1 MDIRNLRCVFALV
14 LALIALPAV
23 VRAESS
29 PTDSAQTRGNR
40 HMVFISGGAGFNCS
54 KVYDPIS
61 AAGNKIGFDYM
72 AGYDWIISKSGLGVG
87 LLYDGYY
94 SSKKT
99 VTSVD
104 FGYGSVTPHTTIFV
118 NTIAPQFVVDILRP
132 ESRWAFT
139 FKVGLGLSTVTET
152 LKLQGEQTERKT
164 KCGFATTLMAGTERR
179 INRHIGITATLTSI
193 SSFFGTFYD
202 EYYDIY
208 RTNNLS
214 RISINVGLK
223 YRF

>member
-1 MDIRNLRCVFALV
+1 MNISSLRSVFALILV
-14 LALIALPAV
+14 LQSFLAFAQGVA
-23 VRAESS
+23 SQ
-29 PTDSAQTRGNR
+29 TDSAAVSGNR

-54 KVYDPIS
+54 KVYDQLS
-61 AAGNKIGFDYM
+61 AASNKICFDYM

-94 SSKKT
+94 SSKES

-118 NTIAPQFVVDILRP
+118 NNIAPQFVVDILRP

-139 FKVGLGLSTVTET
+139 FKVGLGLSTVTEA
-152 LKLQGEQTERKT
+152 LKLQGKLTERKT
-164 KCGFATTLMAGTERR
+164 KCGFATTLMAGIERR
-179 INRHIGITATLTSI
+179 INRHIGITTTLTSI
-193 SSFFGTFYD
+193 SSYFGTFYD

-214 RISINVGLK
+214 RVSINVGLK